1 MSICRAVHC
10 NCVNNISPTGWN
22 ATVLFRNKAFHFC
35 LWTCSHCKFAVT
47 SKCHW
52 NGNCSELCRS
62 CYVYIILQCRT
73 RWALCLDLSSSGKTN
88 NCQVF
93 FDILIH
99 VAFGVISSCLKFQP
113 NAQKPASTH
122 SDFSFVPI
130 TWWVVRFKPPHVTV
144 IRIHTNID
152 FHFILNHKYYLPN
165 FIN

>member
-1 MSICRAVHC
+1 MTPQCQYVEQCIVTVSITSALQAEIQQSLSFLLMDLLTLQVCSDIKMSLK
-10 NCVNNISPTGWN
+10 W
-22 ATVLFRNKAFHFC
+22 K
-35 LWTCSHCKFAVT
+35 
-47 SKCHW
+47 
-52 NGNCSELCRS
+52 
-62 CYVYIILQCRT
+62 LQ
-73 RWALCLDLSSSGKTN
+73 WIMQKLLCLHYSTMQDEVSALPRPQFKRENKQLSG
-88 NCQVF
+88 F

-130 TWWVVRFKPPHVTV
+130 TWWVVRHVTV